1 MTPLELAAL
10 LISAANTLKSAG
22 MELEK
27 DPSKNFSDLATLVAI
42 AYGEN
47 ESGENIG
54 TGQSTLLDEEG
65 KREVSFGPFQIN
77 EFWYKDHSDS
87 EDTTVVN
94 NPYTKV
100 FDDVSREEMT
110 TLLQDPMNSALAA
123 IIVANSKKGYEN
135 WSVYNSDAYGIKDQ
149 DFNSKY
155 WKTGFNSAAK
165 ELYKIEIPEIELGD
179 TPPEEPEE
187 PVEPIEAEGKL
198 GMERREEGFAD
209 RELSK
214 FKRNVDE
221 LANLIN
227 PDEGTSNPETK
238 RRMQLYVGQA
248 FGFDMD
254 NLPQPQRSD
263 YDEVDRTLI
272 EFVAELGRQKARLG
286 G

>member
-27 DPSKNFSDLATLVAI
+27 DPSKNFSDLATLIAI

-54 TGQSTLLDEEG
+54 TGQSTLVDEEG
-65 KREVSFGPFQIN
+65 NREVSFGPFQIN

-87 EDTTVVN
+87 GDVTVVN
-94 NPYTKV
+94 SEYTDIFKDASR
-100 FDDVSREEMT
+100 DDMI
-110 TLLQDPMNSALAA
+110 TLLQDPMNSAVAA

-149 DFNSKY
+149 DFDSKY

-165 ELYKIEIPEIELGD
+165 ELYKIEIPEIQGGVIPPEQ
-179 TPPEEPEE
+179 PEEP
-187 PVEPIEAEGKL
+187 IKAEGAL
-198 GMERREEGFAD
+198 GMERREQGYSQREVAMFNRAVDRISAEVNKVEGSA
-209 RELSK
+209 
-214 FKRNVDE
+214 
-221 LANLIN
+221 
-227 PDEGTSNPETK
+227 NPETK
-238 RRMQLYVGQA
+238 RQIQIILGQEL
-248 FGFDMD
+248 GFDMD
-254 NLPQPQRSD
+254 TLPQPRRSN
-263 YDEVDRTLI
+263 YDDVDRTI
-272 EFVAELGRQKARLG
+272 IDFVAELGRQKAKLG

>member
-1 MTPLELAAL
+1 MTPLELAAM
-10 LISAANTLKSAG
+10 LIAAANTLKSAG

-47 ESGENIG
+47 ESGEKIG
-54 TGQSTLLDEEG
+54 SGQSTLVDEEG
-65 KREVSFGPFQIN
+65 NREVSFGPFQIN

-100 FDDVSREEMT
+100 FDDADSEKMK

-155 WKTGFNSAAK
+155 WKAGFNSAAQ
-165 ELYKIEIPEIELGD
+165 ELYKIEIPEVEGGV

-187 PVEPIEAEGKL
+187 PEMAEGAL
-198 GMERREEGFAD
+198 GMERREEGYSQ
-209 RELSK
+209 REVAM
-214 FKRNVDE
+214 FNRAVDKIS
-221 LANLIN
+221 AMVNKV
-227 PDEGTSNPETK
+227 EGSANPETK
-238 RRMQLYVGQA
+238 RQIQIILGQEL
-248 FGFDMD
+248 GFDIEE
-254 NLPQPQRSD
+254 LPQPRRSD
-263 YDEVDRTLI
+263 YDDVDRTI
-272 EFVAELGRQKARLG
+272 IDFVAELGRQKARLG